1 MLSPEQGEQ
10 PRGQSFGKWVRW
22 VEHDGCDALAM
33 VKDDLTTAVKH
44 VAYHAHDAPL
54 PYSGHRGAEPL
65 TSPHNRVVR
74 QGIQLR
80 HHLLRLKA
88 LLVAFGHAQA
98 LLVAFDRRFH
108 PTAALIIDIHI
119 GQQDSAWVLLSVDR
133 LAAQGDHLLRRE
145 GRDQHAHAPLA
156 VLFATTHRDPTYRTA
171 IAGGGDRHPADLAL
185 RQERVVHPLHHTLG
199 PRVRPSPQIT
209 NNHHV
214 RATVSP
220 PVALAEP
227 TPTGTEP

>member
-1 MLSPEQGEQ
+1 MELLRLKCPACHSSDIQHHSPYTTKNHGGRVIYLNFAQSNGNMLSPEQGEQ

-22 VEHDGCDALAM
+22 VEHDLCDALAM

-54 PYSGHRGAEPL
+54 PYSGHIGAEPL

-119 GQQDSAWVLLSVDR
+119 GQ
-133 LAAQGDHLLRRE
+133 
-145 GRDQHAHAPLA
+145 
-156 VLFATTHRDPTYRTA
+156 
-171 IAGGGDRHPADLAL
+171 
-185 RQERVVHPLHHTLG
+185 
-199 PRVRPSPQIT
+199 
-209 NNHHV
+209 
-214 RATVSP
+214 
-220 PVALAEP
+220 
-227 TPTGTEP
+227 

>member
-1 MLSPEQGEQ
+1 
-10 PRGQSFGKWVRW
+10 
-22 VEHDGCDALAM
+22 M

-54 PYSGHRGAEPL
+54 PYSGHIGAEPL
-65 TSPHNRVVR
+65 TSPHHRVVR

-108 PTAALIIDIHI
+108 STAALIIDIHI
-119 GQQDSAWVLLSVDR
+119 GQSDRAWVWLAVDR

-145 GRDQHAHAPLA
+145 GRDQHAYAPLA
-156 VLFATTHRDPTYRTA
+156 VLFATTHRDPLYRTA
-171 IAGGGDRHPADLAL
+171 IAGGGDCHPADLA
-185 RQERVVHPLHHTLG
+185 QEPSAILTLLVAAVDDAQTPEGRCRYTWHSEG
-199 PRVRPSPQIT
+199 PTS
-209 NNHHV
+209 
-214 RATVSP
+214 
-220 PVALAEP
+220 
-227 TPTGTEP
+227 GCC